1 MKKKIMAIIAAAAMI
16 CGVNTALPVN
26 AESPDVVETA
36 AKSFSYKGM
45 TFDEAV
51 KDISGNYIWLWGSK
65 DKATPDW
72 RFNRSLVTL
81 DENNNFHIINI
92 ESVVTA
98 IKVEEGTVLPYDDI
112 KAAVEAENLKMPTFR
127 KNGKEYEIISAVSR
141 EAYDYTLELLKA
153 CPEVTAIE
161 MHYKLYE
168 DTANYVSLGGVY
180 YSGDMTADE
189 FTEKYPDFTA
199 EKSDTEGKLFFT
211 YNRRNDLY
219 RNKDNTLY
227 ETMKS
232 IQDNGDKLE
241 FMWSMTELALL
252 NPVIYYCNDPV
263 IIDGTMGDANV
274 DGYVDLSDSVMI
286 MQSLANPDK
295 YGISADGGIT
305 AQGQVNG
312 DTDGNGLTN
321 NDAREIQ
328 MSLLGLGSVPI
339 PQKDDDITLI
349 NYDYVDFTDE
359 DNNFT
364 VKVNDTEYINCGATL
379 GLSAIGEEM
388 GEYEVLDREKN
399 GSTGKVFALNDIST
413 ELAVAVQYSGS
424 NNYHVYRNMWYEPQ
438 TVGQIIDDFDLE
450 NTLSIN
456 HVYCHVYKPAF
467 KYEKYTADQDYIYNM
482 LFGDR
487 DIAASSSHDDYL
499 GNISQIDRTAENY
512 CELEIGCDIPFLG
525 RYGFGIRVYQNG
537 AVHTNM
543 VERGTTFNI
552 GAEKA
557 LELIEKY
564 SPKS

>member
-1 MKKKIMAIIAAAAMI
+1 MNKKIMSIIAAAAMVFS
-16 CGVNTALPVN
+16 GASALPAN
-26 AESPDVVETA
+26 ADSPTLVETA

-51 KDISGNYIWLWGSK
+51 QDISGNYVWLSGGK
-65 DKATPDW
+65 EKVTPDW

-81 DENNNFHIINI
+81 DENNKFHIINI

-112 KAAVEAENLKMPTFR
+112 KAAVEAEKLKMPTFR
-127 KNGKEYEIISAVSR
+127 KNGKEYEIISAASR
-141 EAYDYTLELLKA
+141 EAYDYTLELVKA

-168 DTANYVSLGGVY
+168 DKNYVSLGGAY
-180 YSGDMTADE
+180 YSGDMTAAE
-189 FTEKYPDFTA
+189 FTEKYPAFT
-199 EKSDTEGKLFFT
+199 EQKGMIEGKLYFGFDGEQ
-211 YNRRNDLY
+211 NN
-219 RNKDNTLY
+219 LY
-227 ETMKS
+227 EVLRNMQ
-232 IQDNGDKLE
+232 INGDKVD
-241 FMWSMTELALL
+241 FNYGMTELAFL
-252 NPVIYYCNDPV
+252 NPVKYYCNDPV
-263 IIDGTMGDANV
+263 IIDGTMGDANI
-274 DGYVDLSDSVMI
+274 DGYVDLSDSITI

-364 VKVNDTEYINCGATL
+364 VKVNDTEYINSGAAL
-379 GLSAIGEEM
+379 GLSSIGEEI
-388 GEYEVLDREKN
+388 GEYELLDREKN
-399 GSTGKVFALNDIST
+399 CSTAKVFALNDISI
-413 ELAVAVQYSGS
+413 EVAVAVQYSGS
-424 NNYHVYRNMWYEPQ
+424 NNYHVYRNMMYEPQ
-438 TVGQIIDDFDLE
+438 TVGQIIDAYDLE

-456 HVYCHVYKPAF
+456 NVYYKEYKPEH
-467 KYEKYTADQDYIYNM
+467 KNEKYNADQDYIYNI

-487 DIAASSSHDDYL
+487 EIATSSNYNDYIAY
-499 GNISQIDRTAENY
+499 NSQIDRSEKY
-512 CELEIGCDIPFLG
+512 CVLEIGCDMPFLG
-525 RYGFGIRVYQNG
+525 RYGFGIKLFQNG
-537 AVHTNM
+537 EVHTNM
-543 VERGTTFNI
+543 VERGTTFYI
-552 GAEKA
+552 SEEKA
-557 LELIEKY
+557 QELIEKY
-564 SPKS
+564 SSQS

>member
-1 MKKKIMAIIAAAAMI
+1 MKKKIMSIIAAAAMI

-26 AESPDVVETA
+26 AESPAIVETA
-36 AKSFSYKGM
+36 AKSFSYKCM
-45 TFDEAV
+45 TFDEAI
-51 KDISGNYIWLWGSK
+51 KDISGNYVWLSGGK

-81 DENNNFHIINI
+81 DENNKFHIINI

-127 KNGKEYEIISAVSR
+127 KNGKEYEIISATSR

-168 DTANYVSLGGVY
+168 DKNYISLDGAY
-180 YSGDMTADE
+180 YSGDMTAAE
-189 FTEKYPDFTA
+189 FTEKYPDFT
-199 EKSDTEGKLFFT
+199 EQKGMIEGKLYFG
-211 YNRRNDLY
+211 YEGYQNN
-219 RNKDNTLY
+219 LY
-227 ETMKS
+227 EVLRNM
-232 IQDNGDKLE
+232 QENGDNVD
-241 FMWSMTELALL
+241 FNYAMTELAFL
-252 NPVIYYCNDPV
+252 NPVKYYCNDPV

-274 DGYVDLSDSVMI
+274 DGYVDLSDSIMI

-364 VKVNDTEYINCGATL
+364 VRVNDTEYINCGATL

-399 GSTGKVFALNDIST
+399 GSTGKVFALNDISS

-557 LELIEKY
+557 QELIEKY

>member
-1 MKKKIMAIIAAAAMI
+1 MKKKIMSIIAAAAMI
-16 CGVNTALPVN
+16 CGVNAALPVN
-26 AESPDVVETA
+26 AESPAIVETA
-36 AKSFSYKGM
+36 AKSFSYKCM
-45 TFDEAV
+45 TFDEAI
-51 KDISGNYIWLWGSK
+51 KDISGNYVWLSGGK

-81 DENNNFHIINI
+81 DENNKFHIINI

-127 KNGKEYEIISAVSR
+127 KNGKEYEIISAASR

-168 DTANYVSLGGVY
+168 DKNYISLDGAY
-180 YSGDMTADE
+180 YSGDMTAAE
-189 FTEKYPDFTA
+189 FTEKYPDFT
-199 EKSDTEGKLFFT
+199 EQKGMIEGKLYFG
-211 YNRRNDLY
+211 YEGYQNN
-219 RNKDNTLY
+219 LY
-227 ETMKS
+227 EVLRNM
-232 IQDNGDKLE
+232 QENGDNVD
-241 FMWSMTELALL
+241 FNYAMTELAFL
-252 NPVIYYCNDPV
+252 NPVKYYCNDPV

-274 DGYVDLSDSVMI
+274 DGYVDLSDSIMI

-364 VKVNDTEYINCGATL
+364 VRVNDTEYINCGATL

-399 GSTGKVFALNDIST
+399 GSTGKVFALNDISS

-557 LELIEKY
+557 QELIEKY
-564 SPKS
+564 STQI